1 MNIMKHYDA
10 ELHTR
15 GESLYVDDVPEPA
28 GMLHAV
34 VYGSPVAHGT
44 LHGLDVDEALAADGV
59 VDILTAADIPGDN
72 EVGPVVQDEPLFATD
87 TVDYQGHPI
96 AIVVA
101 ETHEEAI
108 WARDLI
114 EADITEKEAIVDPRV
129 AHEEGELLGT
139 PRTFAMG
146 DVDEAWKD
154 CDVIVEGRAD
164 CAGQEHLYLE
174 TQRARA
180 VPTEGDRLRI
190 YSSTQ
195 SPYAVQEAAAGV
207 LGVNEHKVEVDVI
220 RLGGGF
226 GGKEDQATH
235 WACMAALA
243 SDLLDAPVQIV
254 LHRLDDLKM
263 TGKRH
268 PYSADY
274 KLGLRDDG
282 TIVAYDVSH
291 YQNAGAKTDLSLA
304 VMERTLFHS
313 TNAYYIPN
321 VRAYAASCRTNIP
334 PNTAFRGF
342 GGPQGMFAIESAL
355 SHAAEKLDISRE
367 ELQRKNLLD
376 EGQSFPYGQRAE
388 RCRARPSWNRA
399 EEKFNLEQ
407 MRADADAFNQEHTDK
422 KKGVA
427 AMPVCFGISFT
438 GTFLNQASALLHVYT
453 DGSVSLSTGGVE
465 MGQGVN
471 SKLIN
476 IAARALGIS
485 VDRIKVETTNTTRI
499 ANMSPSAASATTDLN
514 GGATILAA
522 EELLG
527 RFREMLA
534 RELGVQ
540 DDENIEFR
548 DEQVL
553 YRGKATDWDWERVV
567 EHAYMSRISL
577 SAQAFYA
584 TPNLWFDKDDEEGR
598 PFAYHV
604 YGTAFFEVTVDTLRG
619 TYDFE
624 TVRLVHDLGRTVNEL
639 VDLGQIEGGLAQ
651 GIGWMTLEELA
662 YGDDGTLLSGA
673 LSTYKCPDGYFMP
686 DDIEVEWIEDENP
699 EGPYG
704 SKAVGEPPLMYGI
717 GAYFAIRDAM
727 RAFEPEAEFPYDAPL
742 TPEKVLLQLHH
753 HRLAGFWRDDLEE
766 QTTVEMEIAG
776 Q

>member
-1 MNIMKHYDA
+1 MKHYDA

-15 GESLYVDDVPEPA
+15 GESLYVDDVAPPG

-34 VYGSPVAHGT
+34 VYGSPIGHGT
-44 LHGLDVDEALAADGV
+44 LESLDVERAKAAPGV
-59 VDILTAADIPGDN
+59 FRILTADDIPGEN
-72 EVGPVVQDEPLFATD
+72 QIGPVQQDEPLFTD
-87 TVDYQGHPI
+87 DSLDYFGHPI
-96 AIVVA
+96 ALIVA
-101 ETHEEAI
+101 ETHEDAI
-108 WARDLI
+108 YARDLI
-114 EADITEKEAIVDPRV
+114 DAEVSEKPAIVDPRE
-129 AHEEGELLGT
+129 AHEKGEILGT

-146 DVDEAWKD
+146 DVEKAWKQ

-164 CAGQEHLYLE
+164 VAGQEHLYLE

-180 VPTEGDRLRI
+180 VPTEGDRIRI

-195 SPYAVQEAAAGV
+195 SPYAVQKAVARIIGV
-207 LGVNEHKVEVDVI
+207 PNHKVEVDVI

-226 GGKEDQATH
+226 GGKEDQATA
-235 WACMAALA
+235 WACMSALA
-243 SDLLDAPVQIV
+243 SHLLETPVQLV
-254 LHRLDDLKM
+254 LHRLDDLLM

-268 PYSADY
+268 PYTADY
-274 KLGLRDDG
+274 KLGLRRDG

-304 VMERTLFHS
+304 VLERTLFHS
-313 TNAYYIPN
+313 TNAYYVPN
-321 VRAYAASCRTNIP
+321 VRAYAASCRTNLP

-342 GGPQGMFAIESAL
+342 GGPQGMFAMECAI
-355 SHAAEKLDISRE
+355 SHAAEELDISRE
-367 ELQRKNLLD
+367 ELQRKNLIT

-388 RCRARPSWNRA
+388 RARARTSWKEA
-399 EEKFNLEQ
+399 DEEYNLTQ
-407 MRADADAFNQEHTDK
+407 MRAEIDTFNAEHHDK
-422 KKGVA
+422 KRGLA

-476 IAARALGIS
+476 MAARALGIS

-499 ANMSPSAASATTDLN
+499 ANMSPSAASATSDLN
-514 GGATILAA
+514 GAATILAA
-522 EELLG
+522 KELLN
-527 RFREMLA
+527 RFREMIA
-534 RELGVQ
+534 REMGIQ
-540 DDENIEFR
+540 DADNLSF
-548 DEQVL
+548 QN
-553 YRGKATDWDWERVV
+553 ERVFYRNRETEWTWEKTV
-567 EHAYMSRISL
+567 SHAYMSRISL

-584 TPNLWFDKDDEEGR
+584 TPNIWFDKEREEGR

-604 YGTAFFEVTVDTLRG
+604 YGTAFIDVTVDTLRG
-619 TYDFE
+619 TYDIDS
-624 TVRLVHDLGRTVNEL
+624 VRLVHDLGRTVNKL

-651 GIGWMTLEELA
+651 GLGWMTLEELA
-662 YGDDGTLLSGA
+662 FDDDGRLLSNA
-673 LSTYKCPDGYFMP
+673 LSTYKAPDGYFMP
-686 DDIEVEWIEDENP
+686 DDVRVKWLEEENP

-717 GAYFAIRDAM
+717 GVYFAIRDAM
-727 RAFEPEAEFPYDAPL
+727 RAFDADANFPYDAPL

-753 HRLAGFWRDDLEE
+753 GRLSGLWEDSLAEQKTTELPVAGE
-766 QTTVEMEIAG
+766 
-776 Q
+776 

>member
-1 MNIMKHYDA
+1 MKHYDA

-15 GESLYVDDVPEPA
+15 GESLYVDDVPEPG
-28 GMLHAV
+28 GMLHAL

-44 LHGLDVDEALAADGV
+44 LESLDLDAARSAPGV
-59 VDILTAADIPGDN
+59 VAIYTAGDIPGKN
-72 EVGPVVQDEPLFATD
+72 QVGSVISDEPLLTD
-87 TVDYQGHPI
+87 RELNYQGHPI
-96 AIVVA
+96 AVIVA
-101 ETHEEAI
+101 ETQEDATY
-108 WARDLI
+108 ARSLI
-114 EADITEKEAIVDPRV
+114 DARITEKKAIVDPRE
-129 AHEEGELLGT
+129 AFKKGEVLDT

-146 DVDEAWKD
+146 DVDAAWD
-154 CDVIVEGRAD
+154 NCHIVVEGRAD

-180 VPTEGDRLRI
+180 VPTEGDRIRI

-195 SPYAVQEAAAGV
+195 SPYAVQEAAARVIGV
-207 LGVNEHKVEVDVI
+207 AEHKVEVDVI

-243 SDLLDAPVQIV
+243 SHDLNAPVQLV
-254 LHRLDDLKM
+254 LPRLDDLLM

-274 KLGLRDDG
+274 KLGLAKDG
-282 TIVAYDVSH
+282 TIIAYEVKH

-304 VMERTLFHS
+304 VLERTLFHS
-313 TNAYYIPN
+313 TNAYFVPN
-321 VRAYAASCRTNIP
+321 VRAWAAPCRTNIA

-342 GGPQGMFAIESAL
+342 GGPQGMFAMESAIT
-355 SHAAEKLDISRE
+355 HAAEELGMPRE
-367 ELQRKNLLD
+367 EIQRKNLIS
-376 EGQSFPYGQRAE
+376 EGQSFPYGQTADRARADITWEEADRAYDLEKLRAE
-388 RCRARPSWNRA
+388 
-399 EEKFNLEQ
+399 
-407 MRADADAFNQEHTDK
+407 ADAFNAEHTDK

-471 SKLIN
+471 SKLVN
-476 IAARALGIS
+476 ICARALGIS
-485 VDRIKVETTNTTRI
+485 TGRVKVETTNTTRI

-522 EELLG
+522 KELLG
-527 RFREMLA
+527 RFRQMLA
-534 RELGVQ
+534 RELGIQ
-540 DDENIEFR
+540 DEENIEFH
-548 DEQVL
+548 DERVL
-553 YRGKATDWDWERVV
+553 YRGRLTEWDWKKVV
-567 EHAYMSRISL
+567 KHAYMSRISL

-584 TPNLWFDKDDEEGR
+584 TPNIWFDKDSEKGR

-604 YGTAFFEVTVDTLRG
+604 YGTSFFEVTVDILRG
-619 TYDFE
+619 TYTIDD
-624 TVRLVHDLGRTVNEL
+624 VYLVHDLGRTVNEL
-639 VDLGQIEGGLAQ
+639 IDRGQIEGGLAQ

-662 YGDDGTLLSGA
+662 YGDDGALLSAA
-673 LSTYKCPDGYFMP
+673 LSTYKCPDGYFLP
-686 DDIEVEWIEDENP
+686 DDIHITWLEDENP
-699 EGPYG
+699 DGPYG

-717 GAYFAIRDAM
+717 GAYFALRDAI
-727 RAFEPEAEFPYDAPL
+727 RAYDADTEFPFDAPM

-753 HRLAGFWRDDLEE
+753 RRLSAYWRRAL
-766 QTTVEMEIAG
+766 QQQSTMEMEAFSLG
-776 Q
+776 E